1 MKCWTNVRRKNASDG
16 QTQDR
21 RRLALDK
28 HMADE
33 ICVGRKMR
41 RKMCIYV
48 KCV

>member
-33 ICVGRKMR
+33 ICVGQFQSVENK
-41 RKMCIYV
+41 
-48 KCV
+48 